1 MAKKLFLII
10 ASILCILALTACAA
24 VPAAAPANTASP
36 AVSQQSA
43 APAPTTPTPT
53 VTASPT
59 PASVSPSASVEASAS
74 PSESASDDLGFT
86 LENIIKEDSLNR
98 NYQNTP
104 VTGETIKVTIVRNT
118 LTFDVTLDKNIK
130 PEDFTA
136 DMQAK
141 YKQDLQNQIDMLS
154 QEYDGL
160 IDCTFIYNLS
170 NKSGTKLMSLTQ
182 DFKAQ

>member
-1 MAKKLFLII
+1 MAKKLFLSI

-36 AVSQQSA
+36 ALSQS
-43 APAPTTPTPT
+43 
-53 VTASPT
+53 TASASATPSPT
-59 PASVSPSASVEASAS
+59 ATATPEPASVSPSASAETSAS
-74 PSESASDDLGFT
+74 PSESASDDPGYT

-104 VTGETIKVTIVRNT
+104 VPGETIKVTIVRNT

-130 PEDFTA
+130 PEEFTA